1 MLVRTLV
8 YRQGKP
14 IVLDNFYYL
23 KPLQD
28 VSTTATYAPY
38 LEYCLE
44 YEMCTALLTQTP

>member
-8 YRQGKP
+8 YRQGQP
-14 IVLDNFYYL
+14 IVIDNFYYL
-23 KPLQD
+23 NPLLD

-44 YEMCTALLTQTP
+44 LEICTPLLTQVS